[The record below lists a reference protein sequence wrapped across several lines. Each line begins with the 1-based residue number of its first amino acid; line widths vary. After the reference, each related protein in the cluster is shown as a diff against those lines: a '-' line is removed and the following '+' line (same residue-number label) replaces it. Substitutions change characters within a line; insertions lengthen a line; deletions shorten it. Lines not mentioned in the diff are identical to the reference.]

1 MILRLSQLLTKW
13 LRKRPESGMG
23 YQNATIDGTPY
34 LVLNATVA
42 LTIQQQNG
50 PKYQLADDDIQWL
63 LDNRKA
69 LDEALCLE
77 DAQEL
82 NSALQQLGLEALNG
96 TVVKVEPHGSYS
108 ATSGTGEVFVRYS
121 AFRRDF
127 RVDPKNGSVLPNT
140 YVTTATD
147 APHVPSG
154 LAAVGRYALPNPA
167 PALYVFTLTPPAGSP
182 IHCGTV
188 APKFGQA
195 GGGVEVLFTA
205 GFGLQGAVQG
215 PVLIPER

>member
-1 MILRLSQLLTKW
+1 MILRLEQHLTAQLLEHD
-13 LRKRPESGMG
+13 ESGMG
-23 YQNATIDGTPY
+23 YQVATINGKQY

-42 LTIQQQNG
+42 LPIHQHNG
-50 PKYQLADDDIQWL
+50 LQYGFADNDIQCL
-63 LDNRKA
+63 LDKRNA
-69 LDEALCLE
+69 LDEALRLE

-82 NSALQQLGLEALNG
+82 NNALQQLGLEALNG

-108 ATSGTGEVFVRYS
+108 ATSGTRELFVRYS

-127 RVDPKNGSVLPNT
+127 RIDPNNGSVLPNT

-167 PALYVFTLTPPAGSP
+167 PALYEFTIDPPLGSP

-205 GFGLQGAVQG
+205 GFVLQGAVQG
-215 PVLIPER
+215 PVPILER